1 MTDNKQTQLTEAAE
15 TQMIAVSE
23 PRQVPMVTY
32 HQELRRKI
40 GEDIYTAKS
49 VVVLPLDADEAMVAQ
64 AKALASTLAGQF
76 PLPEP
81 VAAVSGVNEWY
92 TPALARAVSP
102 LYLVG
107 TLVKV
112 SESQARNLA
121 GEVVLPFGKHQGK
134 TIGQLAQDDPN
145 YIQYIQQQG
154 YDARPE
160 DLSPEFRLAYAA
172 AGAYFLIEQ
181 KQGEKDN
188 ARI

>member
-1 MTDNKQTQLTEAAE
+1 MNDNKQTLTEAVE

-49 VVVLPLDADEAMVAQ
+49 VVVLPLDADETMVAQ
-64 AKALASTLAGQF
+64 AKALASALAGQF

-92 TPALARAVSP
+92 TPALARAVSH

-112 SESQARNLA
+112 SEAQGRNLA
-121 GEVVLPFGKHQGK
+121 GEVVLLFGKHQGK
-134 TIGQLAQDDPN
+134 TIGQIYETAPDYLE
-145 YIQYIQQQG
+145 YIQREG
-154 YDARPE
+154 YEA
-160 DLSPEFRLAYAA
+160 LQNSTAISPEFRLANAAVYAF
-172 AGAYFLIEQ
+172 YQI
-181 KQGEKDN
+181 KGE
-188 ARI
+188 